1 MAVGVDQPLITLEAF
16 LRRRETKPYTEL
28 IDGIPF
34 RKPVGTIAQSRAQLN
49 TLRLVLEQ
57 LNGFSFHVDE
67 LFS

>member
-28 IDGIPF
+28 IDGV
-34 RKPVGTIAQSRAQLN
+34 RRRAR
-49 TLRLVLEQ
+49 LRGGGDEVVLEQ
-57 LNGFSFHVDE
+57 LNGFSFRVDE